1 MNSPAT
7 QTTKRHVLNV
17 LLEDYFHVGAFNE
30 RIRREQ
36 WYRFQTRFE
45 ENTLR
50 TLDLLDRYDV
60 RATFFALGWIADEQP
75 ELVREVRRRGH
86 EIGNRGYFHRGVRQM
101 SPDEFR
107 DDLKRSK
114 DAIERAA
121 EQRVIGF
128 RAARRLSAPTDL
140 WTLDTLALE
149 GYRYDTS
156 FVPSSHLSRR
166 DDWRRFAYEHTVNS
180 KVEQTEENDQN
191 SAQAKIWEFPV
202 PTCNIGGVLVPI
214 AGGNFFRQ
222 FPPAFVKRAVQRWH
236 EHTAQ
241 PFVMYFHVWELDP
254 VQPRLSGLSHL
265 TRIRHYRNLDKMSEM
280 LEHYFKQYKFTSNAE
295 YLDAQSELLLPE
307 TLVQKQTTGVASSP
321 IYLSPDRS
329 SLPPSPTSTT
339 QQRSRHIAFVENSSQ
354 GVPVS
359 IVVPCYNEETTLGYL
374 SKTLQSVERELQP
387 EYKAHFIFVNDAS
400 TDRTLETLNELFG
413 AKENCT
419 VIDHEQNQ
427 GVAAAIRTGIKQ
439 ATTEIVCSLD
449 CDCTYDPHE
458 LRNML
463 PLLTEDVAMVT
474 ASPYH
479 PQGGVRNVPQWR
491 LGLSKVSSHLYRQVL
506 RQKLHTYTSC
516 FRVYRRSRMMDL
528 RGEERGFLGVAEMLG
543 ELDLAGGKIVEHP
556 AVLEVRLFGQS
567 KMKVLKTIGGHL
579 RLLCK
584 LSARRV
590 RARVNAR
597 HSSETLT
604 IEPSSNA
611 HQSLLDNKEAVAV
624 SNATAAATRRHA

>member
-7 QTTKRHVLNV
+7 QPSNQATKHHVLNV
-17 LLEDYFHVGAFNE
+17 LLEDYFHVGAFHE

-86 EIGNRGYFHRGVRQM
+86 EIGNRGYYHRSVRQM
-101 SPDEFR
+101 TPEEFR
-107 DDLKRSK
+107 HDLKRAK
-114 DAIERAA
+114 DAIESAA

-128 RAARRLSAPTDL
+128 RAARRLSQPTDT
-140 WTLDTLALE
+140 WTLDTLARE
-149 GYRYDTS
+149 GYRYDSS
-156 FVPSSHLSRR
+156 FVPNSHLSRR
-166 DDWRRFAYEHTVNS
+166 NDWRRFAYEHTV
-180 KVEQTEENDQN
+180 EQAEANEQN
-191 SAQAKIWEFPV
+191 SAGAKIWEFPV

-280 LEHYFKQYKFTSNAE
+280 LEHYFKQYKFTSHAE
-295 YLDAQSELLLPE
+295 YLDAQTELLPE
-307 TLVQKQTTGVASSP
+307 TCDEKQIARVASSS
-321 IYLSPDRS
+321 IYLSPDHASSRS
-329 SLPPSPTSTT
+329 SSTAT
-339 QQRSRHIAFVENSSQ
+339 IQQQSRQAASVDNAAG
-354 GVPVS
+354 GVPFSV
-359 IVVPCYNEETTLGYL
+359 VVPCYNEETTLGYL
-374 SKTLQSVERELQP
+374 AKTLQSVERELQP
-387 EYKAHFIFVNDAS
+387 EYNAHFIFVNDAS

-419 VIDHEQNQ
+419 ILNHEGNQ
-427 GVAAAIRTGIKQ
+427 GVAAAIKTGIKR
-439 ATTEIVCSLD
+439 AATEIVCSLD

-463 PLLTEDVAMVT
+463 PLLTDDVAMVT

-491 LGLSKVSSHLYRQVL
+491 LGLSKVSSRLYRQVL

-556 AVLEVRLFGQS
+556 AILEVRLFGQS

-579 RLLCK
+579 RLLAK

-590 RARVNAR
+590 RARANAR
-597 HSSETLT
+597 QSIESLTTENSSH
-604 IEPSSNA
+604 A
-611 HQSLLDNKEAVAV
+611 HQSLLDNKEVVAV
-624 SNATAAATRRHA
+624 SSTTAAATRRHA